1 MKELAEKV
9 AKKLGWT
16 RYKGWDGIFYH
27 PERHDSIRGDI
38 DPRTIDEADFL
49 SWPTVGLA
57 IADAR
62 EREWDVEWTCGMVN
76 FTNEYRRFCTI
87 AYSTTE
93 HGDIIAILK
102 AYVEIPDE

>member
-16 RYKGWDGIFYH
+16 RHKGWDGTFYH

-62 EREWDVEWTCGMVN
+62 ERGANPLYNGIYAKFWGKFGE
-76 FTNEYRRFCTI
+76 TNNYDCEK
-87 AYSTTE
+87 
-93 HGDIIAILK
+93 HGDIIAILL
-102 AYVEIPDE
+102 AYVEIPDEN